1 MRATI
6 LLIDS
11 FGAGA
16 LPDAVKYGDTGANT
30 LLHICTYVK
39 GCKWPHLTSMGLG
52 NAAELLHYHPPGLE
66 VQTKPLAHYGLMREI
81 SPGKDT
87 TTGHWELAGIQ
98 IKEPFRYFSQAYP
111 SFPDDFLQE
120 FIKKSGIEGIL
131 GNKAASGT
139 RIIQELGEEHQKTA
153 CPICYT
159 SADSVFQIAAHT
171 DTIPLKRLYETCEI
185 ARDILN
191 PLNVGRVIARPFA
204 GEPGNY
210 YRTEDRKDFSLP
222 LPGPSLFDLLKAG
235 DVETV
240 AVGKT
245 GSIFNEQ
252 GIERSYHDKG
262 NAACLVRTKEILEE
276 ETDKN
281 QFVFVN
287 LVDTDMIFGHRRD
300 PEGYFQA
307 VDRIDSYIGEYM
319 DLLHEGDLLIVTAD
333 HGCDPSFKGTDHTRE
348 HVPLLI
354 YQKGNS
360 EGRSLGIRNS
370 FADLS
375 ASLLDY
381 FCIKEKLSGLSFA
394 KGALR
399 TSCQL

>member
-16 LPDAVKYGDTGANT
+16 LPDAVKYGDTGSNT
-30 LLHICTYVK
+30 LLHICTSVK
-39 GCKWPHLTSMGLG
+39 GCKWPHLASMGLG
-52 NAAELLHYHPPGLE
+52 NAAELLHYHPPGLD
-66 VQTKPLAHYGLMREI
+66 VQSKPLAHFGLMREI

-98 IKEPFRYFSQAYP
+98 LKEPFRYFPQSYP
-111 SFPDDFLQE
+111 AFPEDFLQE
-120 FIKKSGIEGIL
+120 FMAKSGIDGIL
-131 GNKAASGT
+131 GNKAASGI

-153 CPICYT
+153 FPICYT
-159 SADSVFQIAAHT
+159 SADSVFQIAAHV
-171 DTIPLKRLYETCEI
+171 DTIPLDRLYEICQI
-185 ARDILN
+185 ARNILN
-191 PLNVGRVIARPFA
+191 PYNVGRVIARPFS
-204 GEPGNY
+204 GEPGQY
-210 YRTEDRKDFSLP
+210 FRTEDRKDYSLP
-222 LPGPSLFDLLKAG
+222 LPGPCLFDLLKKG
-235 DVETV
+235 QVETV

-262 NAACLVRTKEILEE
+262 NVACLNRTRELLEE
-276 ETDKN
+276 KRDRN

-287 LVDTDMIFGHRRD
+287 LVDTDMIYGHRRD

-307 VDRIDSYIGEYM
+307 VDCIDSYIGEFM
-319 DLLHEGDLLIVTAD
+319 ELMHEDDLLIVTAD
-333 HGCDPSFKGTDHTRE
+333 HGCDPSYKGTDHTRE

-354 YQKGNS
+354 FQKGNT
-360 EGRSLGIRNS
+360 EGKSLGIRSS

-375 ASLLDY
+375 ASILEY
-381 FCIKEKLSGLSFA
+381 FCIKEKLSGTSFA
-394 KGALR
+394 EGCLK
-399 TSCQL
+399 TSC